1 MLRRDALL
9 ALILPLSAVAQ
20 PAFAQYKSSSQY
32 GTGGIQPPSLSGQ
45 TPPANLP
52 PALRPQVN
60 IPAQATSH
68 FEENPVLSIPKAFAR
83 QWWPGTEIPPEA
95 LISERYLR
103 TQDLLARRLTLKEA
117 IYIAIRNNPGLTSVQ
132 LDPIAAEESVKLA
145 NAAFDP

>member
-9 ALILPLSAVAQ
+9 ALILPLMAMAQ
-20 PAFAQYKSSSQY
+20 PALAQYKSSSQY
-32 GTGGIQPPSLSGQ
+32 GTGGVQ
-45 TPPANLP
+45 TPPTNLP

-60 IPAQATSH
+60 IPAQAASH

-103 TQDLLARRLTLKEA
+103 TQDT
-117 IYIAIRNNPGLTSVQ
+117 
-132 LDPIAAEESVKLA
+132 
-145 NAAFDP
+145 